1 MKISIIIPSYNK
13 WELTNQRLIELNQWC
28 GDRIHQVVLID
39 DASEEAFGHLNFWKE
54 VLPWVYYRNE
64 TNMGFGKSMNKG
76 AEIATGDIFVFLS
89 NDVLIRSDF
98 TQEITQ
104 LISANKEILI
114 GAELLQHDT
123 GWNVFNN
130 TIIPYLHGWF
140 LACHRDVWEKLG
152 GFDWEL
158 YGASDYE
165 DIDLCVAA
173 HQNNIM
179 LVQLKNQVL
188 KHLVARTFGYTD
200 ERRERT
206 EGNKIKFAK
215 KWNDIL
221 F

>member
-28 GDRIHQVVLID
+28 KKDLYQVVLID
-39 DASEEAFGHLNFWKE
+39 DASEEQFGHLNFWKE
-54 VLPWVYYRNE
+54 VLPWVFYRNE
-64 TNMGFGKSMNKG
+64 KNMGFGLSMNKG
-76 AEIATGDIFVFLS
+76 AEIATGDVFVFLS
-89 NDVLIRSDF
+89 NDVKISGNF
-98 TQEITQ
+98 ITEIVKVINDNQ
-104 LISANKEILI
+104 DVLI

-130 TIIPYLHGWF
+130 TIVPYLNGWF
-140 LACHRDVWEKLG
+140 LACHRNVWEKLG

-165 DIDLCVAA
+165 DLDLCVAA

-179 LVQLKNQVL
+179 LVELRNKVVR
-188 KHLVARTFGYTD
+188 HLVAKTFGYTD

-206 EGNKIKFAK
+206 EQNRVKFAK

-221 F
+221 